1 MSPDHTGTVTSDYR
15 GFQGTAHFEAGNLYF
30 SFEDRIFY
38 YDREISE
45 AFGTTEFCFV
55 PANSSTQAGNSEFYV
70 TSMLDEWTLEIS
82 QPDAEYVPH
91 YLIRLNADGT
101 MNFRAE
107 DGSWLDYTYTM
118 DATHFYFTYSVTG
131 TTSGGTYIVSGD
143 TLIVSLED

>member
-1 MSPDHTGTVTSDYR
+1 MSPDHTGTVTSDYG
-15 GFQGTAHFEAGNLYF
+15 GFQGTARFEAGNLYF

-55 PANSSTQAGNSEFYV
+55 PANSSTQAGNSEFDV

-107 DGSWLDYTYTM
+107 DGSC
-118 DATHFYFTYSVTG
+118 
-131 TTSGGTYIVSGD
+131 
-143 TLIVSLED
+143 LIIPIR